1 MTIIQFFTILNARKL
16 SLLFVFCT
24 ILGLAI
30 VYVLMIPKTYTAI
43 NSVLVNFNEVD
54 PSTGLSVPGQLLTGY
69 MATQIDIITSH
80 NVALKVV
87 ENLHLL
93 ERQENTEKLNKLDKG
108 INAKDWFADELIKN
122 LDVKPSKDSSVINIA
137 YSGQDPKSATE
148 LANAFANAFIQ
159 ASLEL
164 KVAPAKTET
173 EWFNQ
178 QTRGLRDAVEVAQQ
192 RLSEYQ
198 QETGMVAPDEKL
210 DLESARL
217 AELSNELVKA
227 QSETY
232 DSQTRQKQLVEA
244 TKKGRLEEIPDI
256 QNSVLIQGLKSEL
269 SRSEAKLAEMS
280 QGMNTNHPQIQRLR
294 AENMSIRQKIS
305 TEIQTAKGAISKTAT
320 QVKMKESEIEKAF
333 ARQKNRVLELKKQH
347 DRIVLLKREVENT
360 QKSYDMARQHTE
372 QIRLESQRNQTE
384 IAILNSAVTPIKPS
398 KPNKLFTISIAGIL
412 GLLLGA
418 GFAIMRES
426 LDRRIRSEVDFAEL
440 LDVPLLA
447 KLSYGKLGG
456 SV

>member
-1 MTIIQFFTILNARKL
+1 MTIIQLFTILNARKL
-16 SLLFVFCT
+16 SLLLVFCI
-24 ILGLAI
+24 ILGLAT
-30 VYVLMIPKTYTAI
+30 VYVLVVPKTYTAI
-43 NSVLVNFNEVD
+43 NSVLIDFNEVD
-54 PSTGLSVPGQLLTGY
+54 PLTGLSVPGQLLTGY

-87 ENLHLL
+87 ENLQLL
-93 ERQENTEKLNKLDKG
+93 ERKENAEILNKLDKE
-108 INAKDWFADELIKN
+108 INTKDWLADELIKN
-122 LDVKPSKDSSVINIA
+122 LDVKPSKDSSVINIS
-137 YSGQDPKSATE
+137 YSGKNPASVTE
-148 LANAFANAFIQ
+148 LANAFATAFIQ

-178 QTRGLRDAVEVAQQ
+178 QTIGLMDAVEVAQQ

-217 AELSNELVKA
+217 AELSNELVNA

-232 DSQTRQKQLVEA
+232 DSQTRQKQLVDA

-256 QNSVLIQGLKSEL
+256 QNNVLIQGLKSEL

-280 QGMNTNHPQIQRLR
+280 QGMSMNHPQIQRLR
-294 AENMSIRQKIS
+294 AENISIRHKIS
-305 TEIQTAKGAISKTAT
+305 EEIQTAKGSISKTAT
-320 QVKMKESEIEKAF
+320 QSKMKESEIEKAF
-333 ARQKNRVLELKKQH
+333 ARQKSRVLELKKQH

-360 QKSYDMARQHTE
+360 QSSYDMARQRTE

-384 IAILNSAVTPIKPS
+384 IAILNAAVTPIKPS

-412 GLLLGA
+412 GFLLGA

-426 LDRRIRSEVDFAEL
+426 FDRRVRSEVDFAEL
-440 LDVPLLA
+440 LEIPLLA
-447 KLSYGKLGG
+447 NLSRSTAG